1 MVLQLLLARKDE
13 DPTARQN
20 DAIISASAH
29 MRHEVV
35 KLLSH
40 PSVKPSQSENK
51 ALVAAAGAGKKKV
64 VKLLLDDPRVQC
76 TGRALAI
83 ASTNRHSNITQILTA
98 TNKHI

>member
-20 DAIISASAH
+20 EAIISASAH

-51 ALVAAAGAGKKKV
+51 ALVAAAGAGKKRLTCSVHWKSLGHSLYKQTFQHNTNFNSN
-64 VKLLLDDPRVQC
+64 KLTHL
-76 TGRALAI
+76 
-83 ASTNRHSNITQILTA
+83 
-98 TNKHI
+98 K